1 MIFQTVVSEAVFK
14 PIPETLMKNFSMTT
28 ITVITSLFLI
38 CTAHAA
44 DPLPSWNAGSSKSA
58 ILEFVQRTTTEGGN
72 DFIPV
77 KDRIAVF
84 DNDGTLW
91 CEQPAYFQLMFALE
105 RIKELAPQHPGW
117 KETEPFKSVLA
128 GELKGVAAQGE
139 KGIAQIVAATHAGMT
154 ADEFNTIVRNW
165 ITTARHPK
173 TGRLY
178 SEMVYQ
184 PMLEVLSHLRA
195 NGYKTFIVSGGG
207 VEFMRVFA
215 EQTYGIPP
223 EQVIGSSI
231 KTKFELRDTEPV
243 LVRLPDI
250 NSIDDGPGKPE
261 NIELHIGHR
270 PVMAFGNSDGDLQML
285 QWTTLANGPRF
296 GLIVHHTD
304 AEREY
309 AYDRHS
315 SIGRLDKAL
324 DEAAQRDWIVVDMKK
339 DWNQVFVDVAQ

>member
-1 MIFQTVVSEAVFK
+1 MRHLSLAAIVVIA
-14 PIPETLMKNFSMTT
+14 
-28 ITVITSLFLI
+28 SLILVSP
-38 CTAHAA
+38 ARAA
-44 DPLPSWNAGSSKSA
+44 DPLPSWNAGPSKSA
-58 ILEFVQRTTTEGGN
+58 ILEFVKRTTTEGGS

-77 KDRIAVF
+77 NDRIAVF

-91 CEQPAYFQLMFALE
+91 CEQPVYFQLMFALD
-105 RIKELAPQHPGW
+105 RIRELAPQHPEW

-128 GELKGVAAQGE
+128 GDLKGVAVQGE
-139 KGIAQIVAATHAGMT
+139 KGIAQIVAVTHAGMT
-154 ADEFNTIVRNW
+154 TAEFNTIVRNW

-184 PMLEVLSHLRA
+184 PMLEVLAYLRE

-231 KTKFELRDTEPV
+231 KTKFELRDTGPV
-243 LVRLPDI
+243 LIRLPDI
-250 NSIDDGPGKPE
+250 NSIDDGSGKPE

-285 QWTTLANGPRF
+285 QWTTLADGPRF

-309 AYDRHS
+309 TYDRNSH
-315 SIGRLDKAL
+315 IGRLDKAL
-324 DEAAQRDWIVVDMKK
+324 DEAAQRGWIVVDMKK
-339 DWNQVFVDVAQ
+339 DWNQIFSDSVNSTKPGH